1 MLIARCP
8 AALPLVLAAV
18 LAFAA
23 ATASA
28 QPAAA
33 TEISIVPKLRAG
45 DEFAIEIAR
54 IRENSAAPGQN
65 ARATVPVVVRVISAA
80 PHGTIVDWTPGLAV
94 FANRA
99 LAANP
104 LVEASQR
111 VMGGLSVRLR
121 LAADGEVAGIEN
133 EAEVLAKVQAATKII
148 VDGALAET
156 PADQRAQMQTLLNQ
170 LMTPELLV
178 SSVTREAQMYF
189 GLNGVSLRVG
199 QGATAQLEQPSP
211 FGGTIPAT
219 FEVRME
225 SADAATAVVKTSMT
239 YDSDALIKMTTTLL
253 EQTGTKVSQ
262 DELAKAAFRM
272 SDEGRYHLDLA
283 TGLMREVIVD
293 RRISAEGKQRRDAWE
308 MRLVTGPAR

>member
-1 MLIARCP
+1 
-8 AALPLVLAAV
+8 
-18 LAFAA
+18 
-23 ATASA
+23 
-28 QPAAA
+28 
-33 TEISIVPKLRAG
+33 
-45 DEFAIEIAR
+45 
-54 IRENSAAPGQN
+54 
-65 ARATVPVVVRVISAA
+65 
-80 PHGTIVDWTPGLAV
+80 
-94 FANRA
+94 
-99 LAANP
+99 
-104 LVEASQR
+104 
-111 VMGGLSVRLR
+111 
-121 LAADGEVAGIEN
+121 
-133 EAEVLAKVQAATKII
+133 
-148 VDGALAET
+148 
-156 PADQRAQMQTLLNQ
+156 
-170 LMTPELLV
+170 MTPELLV